1 MSTKLLIRVIATP
14 NESHAEEM
22 IVSQSALSRF
32 SPDVLD
38 HEIDSL
44 LDRAKLGLANAGYAD
59 PKQCAIE
66 VSIQLSSEGEQIRP
80 ALHVSRSVLEKLAS
94 VGAALDFDPYCS

>member
-1 MSTKLLIRVIATP
+1 MSTKLLIRIVATP
-14 NESHAEEM
+14 NELHAKEM
-22 IVSQSALSRF
+22 IASQSALNRF

-44 LDRAKLGLANAGYAD
+44 LDQAKLALANAGCAD
-59 PKQCAIE
+59 LKKCAIE
-66 VSIQLSSEGEQIRP
+66 LSIQLSSEGEQVRP

-94 VGAALDFDPYCS
+94 VGAALDFDPYCD